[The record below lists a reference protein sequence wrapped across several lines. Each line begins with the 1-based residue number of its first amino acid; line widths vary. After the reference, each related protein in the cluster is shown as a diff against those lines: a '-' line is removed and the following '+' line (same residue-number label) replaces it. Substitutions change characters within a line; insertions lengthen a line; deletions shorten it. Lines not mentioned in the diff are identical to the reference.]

1 MQMPGLEGKVAL
13 ITGGGSGIGRATSI
27 LFAKNGVKVAV
38 LDKSIESTE
47 ETVETITD
55 NQGVA
60 LALKADVSNPAE
72 LKNAVD
78 LLIANH
84 KKLDIVFANAG
95 INGTWAPIEELTPED
110 WDATLTVNLKG
121 AFLTIKHTLPYLK
134 REDDKTRTSIVIN
147 SSINGSRL
155 FSANGATAYI
165 CSKAAQVALAK
176 SLALQYAKHNIR
188 TNVICTGDIETNI
201 GKSAQLKGGIRF
213 GQRAVPLTK
222 DEPGRPEDVAHLAA
236 FLSSDAA
243 SHISGT
249 EIYIDG
255 AESLLRMP
263 LTRND
268 EERILHT

>member
-27 LFAKNGVKVAV
+27 LFAENSVKVAV
-38 LDKSIESTE
+38 LDKSIESAE
-47 ETVETITD
+47 ETMETITD
-55 NQGVA
+55 NDGVA
-60 LALKADVSNPAE
+60 LALKGDVSNPRE
-72 LKNAVD
+72 LENAVD
-78 LLIANH
+78 ALIAQY

-95 INGTWAPIEELTPED
+95 INGTWAPIEELTPEE
-110 WDATLTVNLKG
+110 WDATLGVNLKG
-121 AFLTIKHTLPYLK
+121 AFLTIKYTLPYLK
-134 REDDKTRTSIVIN
+134 REDDEPRTSVVIN

-188 TNVICTGDIETNI
+188 INVICTGDIETNI
-201 GKSAQLKGGIRF
+201 GSSAEFKGGVQF
-213 GQRAVPLTK
+213 GRRAIPLTK
-222 DEPGRPEDVAHLAA
+222 DEPGRPEDVAYLAA

-243 SHISGT
+243 SHITGT

-263 LTRND
+263 LT
-268 EERILHT
+268 

>member
-27 LFAKNGVKVAV
+27 LFAENSVKVGV

-47 ETVETITD
+47 KTVKTVTD
-55 NQGVA
+55 NHGEA
-60 LALKADVSNPAE
+60 LALKADVSNPRE

-78 LLIANH
+78 VLIANY

-110 WDATLTVNLKG
+110 WDTTLTVNLKG
-121 AFLTIKHTLPYLK
+121 TFLTIKYTLPYLK
-134 REDDKTRTSIVIN
+134 RKDDEARTSIVIN

-176 SLALQYAKHNIR
+176 SLAVQYAKHNIR
-188 TNVICTGDIETNI
+188 INVICTGDVETNI
-201 GKSAQLKGGIRF
+201 GTSIELKGDIQF
-213 GQRAVPLTK
+213 GQRAIPLTK
-222 DEPGRPEDVAHLAA
+222 DEPGRPEDVADLAA

-243 SHISGT
+243 SHITGT

-268 EERILHT
+268 